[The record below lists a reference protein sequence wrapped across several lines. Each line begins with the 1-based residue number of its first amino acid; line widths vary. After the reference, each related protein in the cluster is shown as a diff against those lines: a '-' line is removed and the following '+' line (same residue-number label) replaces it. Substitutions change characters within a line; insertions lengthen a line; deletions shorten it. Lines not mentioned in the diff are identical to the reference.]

1 MNEPKLELEKSATA
15 KPESGRKFGCLTV
28 SLLVL
33 AAVIVTAA
41 VTFWIVRAYVFPS
54 EFIPTTLNAREEQVL
69 ATKLERLD
77 PMPTRQRDRDGV
89 TPERYSEAGA
99 DRVISL
105 SEREL
110 NALLAK
116 NTDLARKLAI
126 DLSDNLVSANLLVPV
141 DPDFP
146 IFGGQILKVKA
157 GLELAFRSGRPI
169 VVLKGVSVM
178 GVPIPNAWL
187 GGIKNIDLVSEFGEG
202 EGFWKA
208 FADGVEHLSVAE
220 GRLKIELKE

>member
-1 MNEPKLELEKSATA
+1 MREPKGGNPGSE
-15 KPESGRKFGCLTV
+15 RKFGCLAV

-33 AAVIVTAA
+33 GAVIVTAG
-41 VTFWIVRAYVFPS
+41 VTFWIVRAYIFPS
-54 EFIPTTLNAREEQVL
+54 EFTPTTLNAREEQVL
-69 ATKLERLD
+69 AGKLERLD
-77 PMPTRQRDRDGV
+77 PIAARRRDQGGAV
-89 TPERYSEAGA
+89 PERYREAGA
-99 DRVISL
+99 DREITL
-105 SEREL
+105 NEREL

-126 DLSDNLVSANLLVPV
+126 DLSDSLVSANLLVPL

-146 IFGGQILKVKA
+146 IFGGQILRAKA

-169 VVLKGVSVM
+169 VVLRGVSVM

-187 GGIKNIDLVSEFGEG
+187 GGIKNIDLVSEFGQG

-208 FADGVEHLSVAE
+208 FADGVEHLNVEE
-220 GRLKIELKE
+220 GRLKIKLKE